1 MRNRPVSRRARS
13 THGATLR
20 THQHRMPQYVF
31 QQVFPASESATQLT
45 PTHKCRQLQA
55 MHELTHAIQNDEAV
69 ADEAPRQH
77 LASRVTAML
86 SRQNTQNNEDLLEA
100 ISGLLAALSGASLHS
115 CRVVS
120 IEYPSIG
127 AVRVA
132 EGALGDGV
140 GARLWGISHRF
151 NLNLIEN
158 SAWLEGAN
166 VLEVGSGVGSTG
178 VVAAQLGAQR
188 VVMTDV
194 VTSVLHTLRRTMHL
208 NAGQLSAAA
217 AAGSGTSQGDAAQE
231 LQFSDADTVS
241 SEGDLLAPDSSDGF
255 TDNSIHAG
263 GQNSQSESYRAAD
276 NRTGEAEQWRTGNMQ
291 IRFLDWSEEWR
302 RLPEHVRNS
311 AAASSAARAAID
323 ETTSALDHLTVD
335 QRSLSHDD
343 EQVRDSTFDEPSSHA
358 DLPPGL
364 PPDETFEVVL
374 GCEVLY
380 ELPHA
385 KWLAATL
392 QRRLARGG
400 RAEIIGAV
408 RDIAVRSPAIAS
420 SCPPSIDAEA
430 HTTGALLVACR
441 WKSFWLYMRRALQHA
456 GILSAVC
463 QRVHLWH
470 FVLCAQVYE
479 SFEWHLKL
487 LQLQFTWQPVYPV
500 MGFSGAP
507 IGNKAD
513 AYEAGFR
520 HYVIQH

>member
-1 MRNRPVSRRARS
+1 
-13 THGATLR
+13 
-20 THQHRMPQYVF
+20 
-31 QQVFPASESATQLT
+31 
-45 PTHKCRQLQA
+45 

-77 LASRVTAML
+77 LASRVTAPL
-86 SRQNTQNNEDLLEA
+86 SRQNTQDNEDLLEA

-115 CRVVS
+115 SRVVS

-158 SAWLEGAN
+158 SAWLEGTN

-178 VVAAQLGAQR
+178 VVAARLGAQR

-194 VTSVLHTLRRTMHL
+194 VTSVLQTLRRTMHL

-241 SEGDLLAPDSSDGF
+241 SEGELLAPDSPDGF

-263 GQNSQSESYRAAD
+263 GQNLQSESYRAGD
-276 NRTGEAEQWRTGNMQ
+276 NSNGEAEQWRTGNMQ

-302 RLPEHVRNS
+302 RLPEHVRNF
-311 AAASSAARAAID
+311 AAASSAAQATFD

-335 QRSLSHDD
+335 QCSLSHND
-343 EQVRDSTFDEPSSHA
+343 EQVRDSTFDEPSAHA

-364 PPDETFEVVL
+364 PPDETFDVVL

-392 QRRLARGG
+392 RRRLVRGG

-408 RDIAVRSPAIAS
+408 RDIAVRTTCNGHSMKFVCIHAK
-420 SCPPSIDAEA
+420 A
-430 HTTGALLVACR
+430 HTNGALLMDCR
-441 WKSFWLYMRRALQHA
+441 CQSFWLDATCMRRALQHA

-463 QRVHLWH
+463 QRVHLWQ

-487 LQLQFTWQPVYPV
+487 LQLQFTWQPVHPV
-500 MGFSGAP
+500 LGFPGAP